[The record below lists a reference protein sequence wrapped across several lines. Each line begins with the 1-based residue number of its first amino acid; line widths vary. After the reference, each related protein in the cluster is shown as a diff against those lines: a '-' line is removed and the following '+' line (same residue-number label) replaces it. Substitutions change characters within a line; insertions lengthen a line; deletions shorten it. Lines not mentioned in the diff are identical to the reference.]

1 MDIVY
6 IDKCR
11 YEIQEQK
18 EVPVWYTG
26 IYRPISS
33 TGQFHIFII
42 STLGERCVCVSIGHD
57 DGPQSPYVVI
67 KKNLPIL
74 LLFGKNSFQLIFLK
88 VLSVVGVSHTFTF
101 YNHL

>member
-6 IDKCR
+6 TDKCR

-33 TGQFHIFII
+33 TAVQVNVYLMYF
-42 STLGERCVCVSIGHD
+42 E
-57 DGPQSPYVVI
+57 
-67 KKNLPIL
+67 
-74 LLFGKNSFQLIFLK
+74 FLEM
-88 VLSVVGVSHTFTF
+88 F
-101 YNHL
+101 